1 MPKLVAMGRKI
12 GVKIR
17 MAGVM
22 SMNIPMTSRMMF
34 ISRKMMYLLSV
45 RLIRPLEMAAGMP
58 EYAMTK
64 DIAEEAE
71 IRNRMMPLVLAEFSR
86 MLRKPLKSML
96 L

>member
-34 ISRKMMYLLSV
+34 ISRKMIYLLSV

-58 EYAMTK
+58 EYAITK
-64 DIAEEAE
+64 DMAEEAE
-71 IRNRMMPLVLAEFSR
+71 IRNRMMPLVLAELSR